1 MKQKWTGLFLELSL
15 MYLENMKCVLLL
27 VGVDIKMIHYH
38 LGNFTMS

>member
-27 VGVDIKMIHYH
+27 VVVDIKMIHYH
-38 LGNFTMS
+38 VGNFTMS